1 MPYKVHGTEYA
12 ILSLKSCV
20 QYESYN
26 LGDGLQTVLCVSLK
40 RIKSMEMFSTYL
52 EIAFQGLVILLCVI
66 YTLAPKGGK
75 YLPFLRGR
83 DELQI

>member
-1 MPYKVHGTEYA
+1 MPSKYVEKTMQF
-12 ILSLKSCV
+12 SLKASV

-52 EIAFQGLVILLCVI
+52 EIAF
-66 YTLAPKGGK
+66 
-75 YLPFLRGR
+75 
-83 DELQI
+83 